1 MKDLISLYREAVR
14 DDWDKQTD
22 ATLANMQEAE
32 QNLLSRLSA
41 GEEAVKKVA
50 ELEKLNDKYRQDT
63 QDNYGDLRGTIKFRK
78 KPIVNEA
85 IRWTGDNLRE
95 IIDFTGLHPS
105 AQKWTWEEYEE
116 VVRTKGLKIFTLEG
130 PLFASVGDYIMRG
143 VNGEFYPIKPDISP
157 ASGQGETK

>member
-1 MKDLISLYREAVR
+1 MKLSELHYVELLYETRQSIAAKDVNLVYYFKDIER
-14 DDWDKQTD
+14 H
-22 ATLANMQEAE
+22 LA
-32 QNLLSRLSA
+32 A

-116 VVRTKGLKIFTLEG
+116 VVKREGLKIFTLEG

-143 VNGEFYPIKPDISP
+143 VNGEFYPIKPDIL
-157 ASGQGETK
+157 AKTYDRVG

>member
-1 MKDLISLYREAVR
+1 MNKIISLYRDAVR

-32 QNLLSRLSA
+32 QNILSRLSA

-105 AQKWTWEEYEE
+105 AQ
-116 VVRTKGLKIFTLEG
+116 
-130 PLFASVGDYIMRG
+130 
-143 VNGEFYPIKPDISP
+143 
-157 ASGQGETK
+157 

>member
-1 MKDLISLYREAVR
+1 MNKIISLYRDAVR

-63 QDNYGDLRGTIKFRK
+63 QDNYGDIRGTIKFRK

-105 AQKWTWEEYEE
+105 AQKWTWKEYEE
-116 VVRTKGLKIFTLEG
+116 VVKREGLKVFTLEG
-130 PLFASVGDYIMRG
+130 PLLASLGDYIMRG
-143 VNGEFYPIKPDISP
+143 VSGEFYPIKPDIL
-157 ASGQGETK
+157 AKTYDRVG